1 MVYFCLK
8 LFQMRKLID
17 IDEKTLTKLKVI
29 SIFEKTSVKGLIENA
44 VQMYVKN
51 MQSNQFN
58 NLSEEEKE
66 DLGLMM
72 LMQEVDRKD
81 KVSEEEIFKILGK

>member
-44 VQMYVKN
+44 VQMYVKS
-51 MQSNQFN
+51 MQMDQFK
-58 NLSEEEKE
+58 NLSDEEKE

-72 LMQEVDRKD
+72 LMQEVDRDD
-81 KVSEEEIFKILGK
+81 KVNEEEIFKILGK

>member
-1 MVYFCLK
+1 
-8 LFQMRKLID
+8 MRKLID

-72 LMQEVDRKD
+72 LMQEVDRND

>member
-1 MVYFCLK
+1 
-8 LFQMRKLID
+8 MRKLID

-44 VQMYVKN
+44 VQMYVKEK
-51 MQSNQFN
+51 QSTQFN
-58 NLSEEEKE
+58 NLSDEEKE

-72 LMQEVDRKD
+72 LMQEAERSEL
-81 KVSEEEIFKILGK
+81 VSREEIMKILES